1 MYPSKWDL
9 DQVALDTPVV
19 LSPYYGHLLSVNSL
33 ALELAN
39 VSKDTPDPL
48 GGEVVKDPET
58 GEPTGILRDEAMGLI
73 NSVKPQRTLEVSLQ
87 GLRKACDIALSWG
100 VTSIH
105 ELDADALQF
114 RTYQAARREGSLRVQ
129 AYVMPTA
136 RFTEELIDGL
146 GASGIRTDFGD
157 GRLRIGS
164 AKIFIDGSMGARTA
178 VLFEPYDDDPSTKRA
193 RRIHVL
199 RGGIERLAG
208 AGEAR

>member
-1 MYPSKWDL
+1 MGPRSGRTGYSRG
-9 DQVALDTPVV
+9 PVP
-19 LSPYYGHLLSVNSL
+19 LLRSPAERQLPGAGIREREQGNTKS
-33 ALELAN
+33 
-39 VSKDTPDPL
+39 PGR
-48 GGEVVKDPET
+48 GGCQGPET